1 MDENMDYLRR
11 SLASL
16 EGHYA
21 RAIEEATTEQE
32 MEDAHAKY
40 ANRIAALQAK
50 VTGIPLSIGNQDLSF
65 AEKSRTGKIIAVFKA
80 VAKEFNLEEGEIDEV
95 ITNDYDFI
103 SATLKNMYDQILEN
117 DFNNMPEEIQ
127 QYMVDHLDFVPFE
140 KREVKDDVEGDRLKT
155 ATLEDCLAIAL
166 TTRFMGS
173 LTVSSLKAEACTLY
187 QDIHHKAPKN
197 IDSIVNKFIKLMTH
211 PNVNILT
218 HTAADI
224 YEINLNAK
232 VN

>member
-1 MDENMDYLRR
+1 MSESMEALRR

-21 RAIEEATTEQE
+21 RALAEASTEQE
-32 MEDAHAKY
+32 MEAAHNKY
-40 ANRIAALQAK
+40 ASRIAALQSK
-50 VTGIPLSIGNQDLSF
+50 VTGIPLSMGDKDLPF
-65 AEKSRTGKIIAVFKA
+65 AEKSRTGKIIDVFKA

-117 DFNNMPEEIQ
+117 DFNNMPEEVR
-127 QYMVDHLDFVPFE
+127 QYMVENLDFVPFE
-140 KREVKDDVEGDRLKT
+140 KREVKEDIEGDRLKT

-173 LTVSSLKAEACTLY
+173 LTASSLKAEACTLY

-218 HTAADI
+218 YTSADT